1 MHKLILIE
9 TKRNIYLYLCASS
22 SHKKHDSRPSVGEGD
37 LQETHCHRQG
47 GTSRPEGAC
56 PLWDGPGVGLDLT
69 NHVSQVHVDV
79 LKGLE
84 KPNDHEPTKNFFNS
98 VCSQT
103 VILTCSALVVQRVGQ
118 PLGLGAAHWPL
129 PPIPAVPASVWH

>member
-1 MHKLILIE
+1 MHKLILVE
-9 TKRNIYLYLCASS
+9 TKWNIYLYLCASS
-22 SHKKHDSRPSVGEGD
+22 SHKKHDSRPSIGEGD

-56 PLWDGPGVGLDLT
+56 PLWDGPGVRLDLA

-84 KPNDHEPTKNFFNS
+84 KPNNHEPKKKTFLIVFAAK
-98 VCSQT
+98 T
-103 VILTCSALVVQRVGQ
+103 VTLTCFALVVQRVGQ
-118 PLGLGAAHWPL
+118 PLGLGAAH
-129 PPIPAVPASVWH
+129 